1 MLLYFTQQGCKLND
15 EKLQRTLNFEIRIV
29 LERVKCMLN
38 IWANELWEKKYVRM
52 IAFILLMLIEM
63 YVVYKGG
70 KDLGR
75 DFLFDM
81 IYG

>member
-1 MLLYFTQQGCKLND
+1 
-15 EKLQRTLNFEIRIV
+15 
-29 LERVKCMLN
+29 MLN
-38 IWANELWEKKYVRM
+38 IWANELWEKKYARM